1 MPDVITPGITFIY
14 KTDDMLTVFQTETI
28 DAAEL
33 IVEFKRFM
41 LAINYP
47 PGKLG

>member
-1 MPDVITPGITFIY
+1 MIGASYARRITY

-33 IVEFKRFM
+33 IIEFKRFM